1 MIRITNE
8 INILMDKIVS
18 LNIAKGIQ
26 PSELSESFFD
36 DEYSSIIIEKSHNYV
51 YAIVSFTDT
60 DEQNN
65 TSEHLFR
72 YTYNKEKQLLQIEEK
87 LNNKAYKT
95 VWNRSKVLESLYVE
109 LSDKLVELN
118 PKQKV
123 NDLLKQIPQPEIYR
137 IFQTL
142 RLVVEDQT

>member
-142 RLVVEDQT
+142 RLVA

>member
-18 LNIAKGIQ
+18 LNMAKGIQ

-142 RLVVEDQT
+142 RLVA

>member
-65 TSEHLFR
+65 TSQHLFR

-142 RLVVEDQT
+142 RLVA

>member
-1 MIRITNE
+1 
-8 INILMDKIVS
+8 MDKIVS

-123 NDLLKQIPQPEIYR
+123 NDLLKQIPQPEIYQ

-142 RLVVEDQT
+142 RLVA

>member
-1 MIRITNE
+1 
-8 INILMDKIVS
+8 MDKIVS

-65 TSEHLFR
+65 TSQHLFR

-95 VWNRSKVLESLYVE
+95 VWNRSKTLESLYVE
-109 LSDKLVELN
+109 LSDKLLELN

-137 IFQTL
+137 IFQKL
-142 RLVVEDQT
+142 RLVA

>member
-65 TSEHLFR
+65 TSQHLFR

-95 VWNRSKVLESLYVE
+95 VWNRSKTLESLYVE
-109 LSDKLVELN
+109 LSDKLLELN

-137 IFQTL
+137 IFQKL
-142 RLVVEDQT
+142 RLVA

>member
-1 MIRITNE
+1 M
-8 INILMDKIVS
+8 
-18 LNIAKGIQ
+18 
-26 PSELSESFFD
+26 
-36 DEYSSIIIEKSHNYV
+36 

-142 RLVVEDQT
+142 RLVA

>member
-123 NDLLKQIPQPEIYR
+123 NDLLKQIPQPEIYQ

-142 RLVVEDQT
+142 RLVA